1 MPNAPS
7 LSPDAA
13 DEPKALAFIKE
24 IFEHKKR
31 AQEDCRGSCHAPW
44 LLFETGIAKGR
55 KVTS

>member
-24 IFEHKKR
+24 IFEHKEIV
-31 AQEDCRGSCHAPW
+31 AAVAMLPGC
-44 LLFETGIAKGR
+44 
-55 KVTS
+55 